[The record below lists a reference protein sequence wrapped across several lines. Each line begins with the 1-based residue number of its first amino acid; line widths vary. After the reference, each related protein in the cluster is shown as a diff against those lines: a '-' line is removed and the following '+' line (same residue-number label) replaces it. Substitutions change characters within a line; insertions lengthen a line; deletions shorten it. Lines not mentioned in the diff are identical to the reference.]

1 MRASRA
7 TLDVPAPGNENTA
20 FKVLGA
26 IGFSHFLNDMIQSLL
41 PAIYPLLKSSFSL
54 SFTQIGLVT
63 LTFQITA
70 SLLQPMVGLYTD
82 HHPKPYSLSIGMGCT
97 LMGLIILAFAPGYG
111 ILLIAAAMVGTGSS
125 VFHPESSRVARM
137 ASGGRFGL
145 AQSIFQVGGNAGSAA
160 GPLLAAFIVL
170 PHGRSSIAWFS
181 LAALLAILVLWRVG
195 GWYKVRQSGA
205 NRPGKDRFSQQR
217 LPSRTVTGAM
227 LVLMVLI
234 FSKFFYLASI
244 NSYFIFF
251 LINKFHLSV
260 RSAQLHLFVFS
271 FAVALGTLLGGHVGD
286 RIGRKRVIWVSI
298 LGVAPFTL
306 LLPYVSLAWTGP
318 LTFIIGLIL
327 ASAFPA
333 ILVFAQELLPG
344 KVGMVAGL
352 FFGLAFGMAGIGAA
366 VLGKLADLQGIE
378 FVYRVCSF
386 LPLFGLLTV
395 FLPDI
400 GRPPR
405 ERRPRVVIRKTV
417 AEQTK
422 SLS

>member
-1 MRASRA
+1 MQTSPSASDIRP
-7 TLDVPAPGNENTA
+7 LSNQSTA

-54 SFTQIGLVT
+54 NFTQIGLIT

-97 LMGLIILAFAPGYG
+97 LTGLIILAFAPGYG
-111 ILLIAAAMVGTGSS
+111 ILLVAAAMVGTGSS
-125 VFHPESSRVARM
+125 IFHPESSRVARM
-137 ASGGRFGL
+137 ASGGRYGL
-145 AQSIFQVGGNAGSAA
+145 AQSIFQVGGNAGSAT
-160 GPLLAAFIVL
+160 GPLLAALIIL
-170 PHGRSSIAWFS
+170 PHGRNSIAWFS
-181 LAALLAILVLWRVG
+181 LAALLAMTVLWQVG
-195 GWYKVRQSGA
+195 GWYKRKQSGA
-205 NRPGKDRFSQQR
+205 KRTGKSQLSEQI
-217 LPSRTVTGAM
+217 LPSRTVIGAM
-227 LVLMVLI
+227 LVLMMLI

-244 NSYFIFF
+244 NSYLIFY
-251 LINKFHLSV
+251 LISKFNLSV
-260 RSAQLHLFVFS
+260 RSAQIHLFVFAS
-271 FAVALGTLLGGHVGD
+271 AVALGTLLGGHVGD

-298 LGVAPFTL
+298 LGVAPFTMI
-306 LLPYVSLAWTGP
+306 LPYVSLAWTGP

-378 FVYRVCSF
+378 FVYRVCAF
-386 LPLFGLLTV
+386 LPLLGLLTV
-395 FLPDI
+395 FLPDV
-400 GRPPR
+400 GRPHREKSIPIVAPR
-405 ERRPRVVIRKTV
+405 PVV
-417 AEQTK
+417 EQTNP
-422 SLS
+422 

>member
-1 MRASRA
+1 MQPSPLASDIRP
-7 TLDVPAPGNENTA
+7 LSNERTA

-54 SFTQIGLVT
+54 SFTQIGLIT

-97 LMGLIILAFAPGYG
+97 LIGLITLAFAPTYG

-125 VFHPESSRVARM
+125 IFHPESSRVARM
-137 ASGGRFGL
+137 ASGGRYGL
-145 AQSIFQVGGNAGSAA
+145 AQSIFQVGGNAGSAT
-160 GPLLAAFIVL
+160 GPLLAALIVIAQDR
-170 PHGRSSIAWFS
+170 HSVAWFS
-181 LAALLAILVLWRVG
+181 LAALLAMLVLWQVG
-195 GWYKVRQSGA
+195 GWYKRQQSRVK
-205 NRPGKDRFSQQR
+205 RPGKS
-217 LPSRTVTGAM
+217 LPPQGPLPARTVARSM
-227 LVLMVLI
+227 LALLVLI
-234 FSKFFYLASI
+234 FSKFFYMASI
-244 NSYFIFF
+244 NSYYIFY
-251 LINKFHLSV
+251 LIGKFHLSV
-260 RSAQLHLFVFS
+260 ASAQVHLFVFLS
-271 FAVALGTLLGGHVGD
+271 AVAIGTILGGHIGD
-286 RIGRKRVIWVSI
+286 RISRKRVIWVSI

-306 LLPYVSLAWTGP
+306 ILPYANLAWTRP

-352 FFGLAFGMAGIGAA
+352 FFGLAFGMGGIGAA

-378 FVYRVCSF
+378 FVYRVCAF
-386 LPLFGLLTV
+386 LPLLGLLTV

-400 GRPPR
+400 GRTPCEKCSPIVA
-405 ERRPRVVIRKTV
+405 PHAV
-417 AEQTK
+417 AEQTNP
-422 SLS
+422 

>member
-1 MRASRA
+1 MQTSPSTSDIRPLS
-7 TLDVPAPGNENTA
+7 NERTA

-54 SFTQIGLVT
+54 SFTQIGLIT

-97 LMGLIILAFAPGYG
+97 LTGLIILAFAPGYG
-111 ILLIAAAMVGTGSS
+111 ILLLAAAMVGTGSS
-125 VFHPESSRVARM
+125 IFHPESSRVARM
-137 ASGGRFGL
+137 ASGGRYGL

-160 GPLLAAFIVL
+160 GPLLAALIIL
-170 PHGRSSIAWFS
+170 PNGRKSIAWFS
-181 LAALLAILVLWRVG
+181 LAALLAMTVLWQVG
-195 GWYKVRQSGA
+195 GWYKRKQSGA
-205 NRPGKDRFSQQR
+205 KRSGKVQLSQPAF
-217 LPSRTVTGAM
+217 PSRTVIGAVS
-227 LVLMVLI
+227 VLLVLI

-244 NSYFIFF
+244 NSYLIFF
-251 LINKFHLSV
+251 LISKFHISV
-260 RSAQLHLFVFS
+260 QSAQMHLFVFAS
-271 FAVALGTLLGGHVGD
+271 AVALGTLLGGHIGD

-298 LGVAPFTL
+298 LGVAPFTMI
-306 LLPYVSLAWTGP
+306 LPYVSLAWTGF

-378 FVYRVCSF
+378 FVYRVCAF
-386 LPLFGLLTV
+386 LPLLGLLTV

-400 GRPPR
+400 GRAPCEKCSPIVAPR
-405 ERRPRVVIRKTV
+405 AV

-422 SLS
+422 P